1 MSSTDDRMI
10 ADYLGRLAEA
20 AAILPP
26 DRRAELIDE
35 ITTHIAEARAAQA
48 VAKDGAPDTVAT
60 VLERLG
66 RPQDIAQAAADQ
78 GETGTES
85 GPSAPGV
92 GSSEHSPSGYSP
104 SGYGP
109 PGGQPGYGPG
119 QPSYGPG
126 QPSYP
131 SQRDYSP
138 GQPGYPSQPGYTSSG
153 GWAGPPS
160 GWHGPGGYGPNRPD
174 RAGQALSWM
183 EVVAIVLLLIGGF
196 LAGIG
201 WVAGVILLWLSPRW
215 RVSDKLLGTL
225 IWPGGLAA
233 IMLVLGAAAVFPARV
248 SSCSGTA
255 SSCGGTHPVAAVLA
269 IVVILI
275 GLAGPILVTR
285 RLVRQARRWAGEVP
299 ADPAA
304 VQPH

>member
-1 MSSTDDRMI
+1 MSSTDDQMI

-48 VAKDGAPDTVAT
+48 AVEDGTPDTVAT

-78 GETGTES
+78 AEPGTES
-85 GPSAPGV
+85 GTLAPGV
-92 GSSEHSPSGYSP
+92 GLSEHSPSGYSP

-109 PGGQPGYGPG
+109 PGFGQPTYDPGQPHYGPG
-119 QPSYGPG
+119 QPTY
-126 QPSYP
+126 
-131 SQRDYSP
+131 D
-138 GQPGYPSQPGYTSSG
+138 PSQPDYRSGG

-160 GWHGPGGYGPNRPD
+160 GWQGPGGYGPNRPD
-174 RAGQALSWM
+174 RAGQALGWM

-225 IWPGGLAA
+225 VWPGGLAA
-233 IMLVLGAAAVFPARV
+233 IMLVLGAAVLPARV
-248 SSCSGTA
+248 SACSGTA
-255 SSCGGTHPVAAVLA
+255 PNCGGAHPGWQLLA
-269 IVVILI
+269 ILVILI
-275 GLAGPILVTR
+275 GLAGPIMVTL

-299 ADPAA
+299 GDPAA
-304 VQPH
+304 GQLAVRRSQAGQPPG